1 MPSCQHLQRTYCT
14 PAIVYDCAF
23 FFRWVFS
30 TWCFRKVLETVLCN
44 NYTFHHYDSYG
55 CSPHHHA
62 YHHHC
67 KSSEFQ
73 LLIDFVRRGNH
84 IAWGSRSSTLLHSFT
99 HELGYQHQDHKIL
112 VIFHLVG
119 LFCHH
124 YQISP
129 FLPLTVDNSRAC
141 CPKTSSQPLWPAHI
155 LPPASVVQLKLE
167 PRHNWCLVWF
177 RTSHKTDLPCTLS
190 EVDQFIAFTLIA
202 CQNLWNETWWNLWIQ
217 MAHKYTYLVIS
228 PTLKRP
234 EIIIYLDREPHGS
247 RFQNWF
253 QTI

>member
-1 MPSCQHLQRTYCT
+1 M
-14 PAIVYDCAF
+14 
-23 FFRWVFS
+23 
-30 TWCFRKVLETVLCN
+30 TVL
-44 NYTFHHYDSYG
+44 FFQVSFFQLG
-55 CSPHHHA
+55 A
-62 YHHHC
+62 LE
-67 KSSEFQ
+67 KSWERCLASIMLFITMILMAAVPIIIIVAIQNFQ
-73 LLIDFVRRGNH
+73 LLIDFVRRGND

-112 VIFHLVG
+112 VIFHLLG

-141 CPKTSSQPLWPAHI
+141 CPKACSQPLWPTHI
-155 LPPASVVQLKLE
+155 LPPASVVQLKME

-217 MAHKYTYLVIS
+217 MAHK
-228 PTLKRP
+228 
-234 EIIIYLDREPHGS
+234 
-247 RFQNWF
+247 
-253 QTI
+253 